1 MGWQRSDEHSL
12 KPRHDPCKLLKLSPL
27 SVSCVLTYFVPDH
40 LHILPSFSTC
50 IAILSSPC
58 KKGDYIFHG
67 GIFLKTKRRH
77 FSLWDFQPVT
87 AILHFFL
94 YLYVVLLCILRFKL
108 FHQLY
113 NRLHSVSSEQIL
125 FARLMFEVDLEYF
138 WPAFLR
144 K

>member
-1 MGWQRSDEHSL
+1 VGWQRSDEHSL

-77 FSLWDFQPVT
+77 FSLWGFQPVT
-87 AILHFFL
+87 AILHFFFVFICSSPMHPTL
-94 YLYVVLLCILRFKL
+94 
-108 FHQLY
+108 QD
-113 NRLHSVSSEQIL
+113 VSSAVQQTTLSL
-125 FARLMFEVDLEYF
+125 FRTDFVC
-138 WPAFLR
+138 
-144 K
+144 KINV